1 MKKTLLS
8 LAAMLL
14 LAGGASAQTA
24 KSAAVYTGKVDAT
37 PVSVVKK
44 AKAPMM
50 KEEESKY
57 VLLGFNGSENPSQST
72 GFPKWES
79 VSLVLSQ
86 MNNGVDVD
94 FSEMAGYKIV
104 GLNFAVVA
112 NLGEKAGALAVV
124 YQSETDQNGTELDSP
139 YLVEDENYKVS
150 TVEDQQLTLQWNSV
164 AFAQPYEIT
173 GEEFAFMYGLAYEQV
188 KGNGTT
194 QEERPFL
201 TGVSTDN
208 GVEGMFLAY
217 GKPSSEYKEGM
228 YMLNNPEDEDTKAE
242 KRCPCMQLIL
252 EKPNGE
258 TVILGLNGSDK
269 PVAMQYY
276 SLDGKKL
283 SAPQKGINVVKMSDG
298 TSKKV
303 LVK

>member
-24 KSAAVYTGKVDAT
+24 KSAAVYTDKVDAT

-50 KEEESKY
+50 KEGESKY
-57 VLLGFNGSENPSQST
+57 ALLGFNGSENPSQMN
-72 GFPKWES
+72 GFPTWES
-79 VSLVLSQ
+79 VSLVMSELD
-86 MNNGVDVD
+86 NGVDYD

-104 GLNFAVVA
+104 GLNFAVAA
-112 NLGEKAGALAVV
+112 NLGEKAGALAIV
-124 YQSETDQNGTELDSP
+124 YQDENDQKGTELDSP
-139 YLVEDENYKVS
+139 YLVEGTNYTVS
-150 TVEDQQLTLQWNSV
+150 TVENQQLTLQWNSV
-164 AFAQPYEIT
+164 AFSQAYEIT
-173 GEEFAFMYGLAYEQV
+173 GDEPAFMYGLAYEQV
-188 KGNGTT
+188 KGDGTS
-194 QEERPFL
+194 QEEFPFL
-201 TGVSTDN
+201 TGVSEDN
-208 GVEGMFLAY
+208 GVAGMFLAY
-217 GKPSSEYKEGM
+217 GKPSSKYQEGM
-228 YMLNNPEDEDTKAE
+228 YTLNKADDTTTK
-242 KRCPCMQLIL
+242 KYCLCMQLIL

>member
-24 KSAAVYTGKVDAT
+24 KSATVYTDKVDAT

-57 VLLGFNGSENPSQST
+57 ALLGFTGSDNPSQMN
-72 GFPKWES
+72 GFPTWES
-79 VSLVLSQ
+79 ALMVMSKLD
-86 MNNGVDVD
+86 NGVDYD
-94 FSEMAGYKIV
+94 FSEKAGYKIV
-104 GLNFAVVA
+104 GLNFAVTA
-112 NLGEKAGALAVV
+112 NLGEQAGAFAFV
-124 YQSETDQNGTELDSP
+124 YQDENDQEGTELDSP
-139 YLVEDENYKVS
+139 YLVEGTNYTVS
-150 TVEDQQLTLQWNSV
+150 TVEDGRLTLQWNSV
-164 AFAQPYEIT
+164 AFAEPYEIT
-173 GEEFAFMYGLAYEQV
+173 GEEFAFQYGLVYEQV

-194 QEERPFL
+194 QEEFPFL
-201 TGVSTDN
+201 TGVSTDS
-208 GVEGMFLAY
+208 GVEGMFLVY
-217 GKPSSEYKEGM
+217 GQPSSMQEGL
-228 YMLNNPEDEDTKAE
+228 YTLNNPDDNSE
-242 KRCPCMQLIL
+242 KRCLCMQLIL
-252 EKPNGE
+252 ETPGGS

-269 PVAMQYY
+269 PVAMQYF

>member
-1 MKKTLLS
+1 
-8 LAAMLL
+8 MLL

-24 KSAAVYTGKVDAT
+24 KSATVYTDKVDAT

-57 VLLGFNGSENPSQST
+57 ALLGFNGSNNPSQMN
-72 GFPKWES
+72 GFPTWQSASMVMSE
-79 VSLVLSQ
+79 LD
-86 MNNGVDVD
+86 NGVDYD
-94 FSEMAGYKIV
+94 FSELAGYKIV
-104 GLNFAVVA
+104 GLNFAVTA
-112 NLGEKAGALAVV
+112 NLGEQAGAFAFV
-124 YQSETDQNGTELDSP
+124 YQNENDQGTELDSP
-139 YLVEDENYKVS
+139 YLVEGTNYTVS
-150 TVEDQQLTLQWNSV
+150 TVEDGQLTLQWNSV
-164 AFAQPYEIT
+164 AFAEPYEIT
-173 GEEFAFMYGLAYEQV
+173 GEELAFQYGLVYEQV

-194 QEERPFL
+194 QEEFPFL
-201 TGVSTDN
+201 TGVSEDN

-217 GKPSSEYKEGM
+217 GQPSSTYEEGL
-228 YMLNNPEDEDTKAE
+228 YTLNDPKDTESE
-242 KRCPCMQLIL
+242 KRCLCMQLIL
-252 EKPNGE
+252 ETPGGS

-269 PVAMQYY
+269 PVAMQYF

>member
-1 MKKTLLS
+1 
-8 LAAMLL
+8 MLL

-24 KSAAVYTGKVDAT
+24 KSATVYTDKVDAT

-57 VLLGFNGSENPSQST
+57 ALLGFDGSDNPSKMYGFWAWQSALMVMS
-72 GFPKWES
+72 E
-79 VSLVLSQ
+79 LD
-86 MNNGVDVD
+86 NGVDYD
-94 FSEMAGYKIV
+94 FSEFAGYKLV
-104 GLNFAVVA
+104 GLNFAVTA
-112 NLGEKAGALAVV
+112 NLGEQAGAFAIV
-124 YQSETDQNGTELDSP
+124 YQDENDQEGTELDSP
-139 YLVEDENYKVS
+139 YLVEGTDYTVS
-150 TVEDQQLTLQWNSV
+150 TVEDQRLTLQWNGI
-164 AFAQPYEIT
+164 AFAEPYEIT
-173 GEEFAFMYGLAYEQV
+173 GDETAFLYGLAYEQV

-194 QEERPFL
+194 QEEIPFL
-201 TGVSTDN
+201 MGVSTDS
-208 GVEGMFLAY
+208 GVEGMFLVY
-217 GKPSSEYKEGM
+217 GQPSSTDQKGLWT
-228 YMLNNPEDEDTKAE
+228 LNNPNDTESDKY
-242 KRCPCMQLIL
+242 CLCMQLIL
-252 EKPNGE
+252 EKPDGS

-269 PVAMQYY
+269 PVAMQYF

>member
-1 MKKTLLS
+1 
-8 LAAMLL
+8 MLL

-50 KEEESKY
+50 KEGESKY
-57 VLLGFNGSENPSQST
+57 VTLGFNGSENPSQLN
-72 GFPKWES
+72 GFPTWSS
-79 VSLVLSQ
+79 VSLVMSQ
-86 MNNGVDVD
+86 LENGVDVD
-94 FSEMAGYKIV
+94 FSEYAGYKIV
-104 GLNFAVVA
+104 GLNFGVAA

-124 YQSETDQNGTELDSP
+124 YQSKTDQDGTELGTP
-139 YLVEDENYKVS
+139 YLVENKDYTVS
-150 TVEDQQLTLQWNSV
+150 TIEGNQLNLQWNSV
-164 AFAQPYEIT
+164 AFTEAYEIT
-173 GEEFAFMYGLAYEQV
+173 GEEYAFLYGLAYEQV
-188 KGNGTT
+188 KGDGTS
-194 QEERPFL
+194 QEEFPFL
-201 TGVSTDN
+201 TGVSEDN
-208 GVEGMFLAY
+208 GVAGMFLAY
-217 GKPSSEYKEGM
+217 GQPSSKYQEGM
-228 YMLNNPEDEDTKAE
+228 YMLNNPDDTNSE
-242 KRCPCMQLIL
+242 KRCLCMQLIL
-252 EKPNGE
+252 ETPGGA

-269 PVAMQYY
+269 PVAVQYF

>member
-24 KSAAVYTGKVDAT
+24 KSATVYTDKVDAT

-57 VLLGFNGSENPSQST
+57 ALLGFTGSDNPSQNN
-72 GFPKWES
+72 GFPAWQSASMVMSE
-79 VSLVLSQ
+79 LD
-86 MNNGVDVD
+86 NGVDYD
-94 FSEMAGYKIV
+94 FSELAGYKIV
-104 GLNFAVVA
+104 GLNFAVTA
-112 NLGEKAGALAVV
+112 NLGEQAGAFAFV
-124 YQSETDQNGTELDSP
+124 YQDENDQGTELDSP

-150 TVEDQQLTLQWNSV
+150 TVENQQLTLQWNSV
-164 AFAQPYEIT
+164 AFAEPYEIT
-173 GEEFAFMYGLAYEQV
+173 GEELAFQYGLVYEQV

-194 QEERPFL
+194 QEEFPFL

-217 GKPSSEYKEGM
+217 GKPSSKYQEGL
-228 YMLNNPEDEDTKAE
+228 YTLNDPNDTESE
-242 KRCPCMQLIL
+242 KRCLCMQLIL
-252 EKPNGE
+252 ETPDGS

-269 PVAMQYY
+269 PVAMQYF

-283 SAPQKGINVVKMSDG
+283 SAPQKGINVVNMSDG

>member
-24 KSAAVYTGKVDAT
+24 KSATVYTDKVDAT

-57 VLLGFNGSENPSQST
+57 ALLGFTGSDNPSQNN
-72 GFPKWES
+72 GFPTWES
-79 VSLVLSQ
+79 ALMVMSELD
-86 MNNGVDVD
+86 NGVDYD
-94 FSEMAGYKIV
+94 FSELAGYKIV
-104 GLNFAVVA
+104 GLNFAVTA
-112 NLGEKAGALAVV
+112 NLGEQAGAFAIV
-124 YQSETDQNGTELDSP
+124 YQDENDQEGTELDSH
-139 YLVEDENYKVS
+139 YLVEGTDYTVS
-150 TVEDQQLTLQWNSV
+150 TVEDQRLTLQWNSV
-164 AFAQPYEIT
+164 AFAEPYEIT
-173 GEEFAFMYGLAYEQV
+173 GDETAFLYGLAYEQV

-194 QEERPFL
+194 QEEIPFL
-201 TGVSTDN
+201 MGVSTDS
-208 GVEGMFLAY
+208 GVEGMFLVY
-217 GKPSSEYKEGM
+217 GQPSSEYQEGL
-228 YMLNNPEDEDTKAE
+228 YTLNDPNDKKSDKY
-242 KRCPCMQLIL
+242 CLCMQLIL
-252 EKPNGE
+252 ETPGGS

>member
-24 KSAAVYTGKVDAT
+24 KSAAVYTDKVDAT

-57 VLLGFNGSENPSQST
+57 VALGFDGSDNPSQMN

-79 VSLVLSQ
+79 ASMVLSQ
-86 MNNGVDVD
+86 LDNGVDVD
-94 FSEMAGYKIV
+94 FSEYAGYKII
-104 GLNFAVVA
+104 GLQFAVTA
-112 NLGEKAGALAVV
+112 NLGEKAGAVGAVFK
-124 YQSETDQNGTELDSP
+124 SKTDQNGTELGSP

-150 TVEDQQLTLQWNSV
+150 TVENQQLNLQWNGV
-164 AFAQPYEIT
+164 AFAEPYEIT
-173 GEEFAFMYGLAYEQV
+173 GEEFAFLYGLAYEQV
-188 KGNGTT
+188 KGEGKT
-194 QEERPFL
+194 QEEFPFL

-208 GVEGMFLAY
+208 GVEGMFLVY

-228 YMLNNPEDEDTKAE
+228 FMLNNPEDTKTE

-258 TVILGLNGSDK
+258 TVILGLNGSQK

-276 SLDGKKL
+276 SLDGKQL

>member
-50 KEEESKY
+50 KEGESKY
-57 VLLGFNGSENPSQST
+57 VLLGFNGSENPSQSN

-164 AFAQPYEIT
+164 AFTQPYEIT
-173 GEEFAFMYGLAYEQV
+173 GEEFAFLYGLAYEQV

-194 QEERPFL
+194 QEEFPFL
-201 TGVSTDN
+201 TGVSTDS

-217 GKPSSEYKEGM
+217 GKPSSKHKEGM
-228 YMLNNPEDEDTKAE
+228 YMLNNPEDTKTE

-269 PVAMQYY
+269 PVAMQYF

>member
-24 KSAAVYTGKVDAT
+24 KSATVYTDKVDAT

-57 VLLGFNGSENPSQST
+57 ALLGFTGSDNPSQNN
-72 GFPKWES
+72 GFPTWES
-79 VSLVLSQ
+79 ALMVMSELD
-86 MNNGVDVD
+86 NGVDYD
-94 FSEMAGYKIV
+94 FSELAGYKIV
-104 GLNFAVVA
+104 GLNFAVTA
-112 NLGEKAGALAVV
+112 NLGEQAGAFAFV
-124 YQSETDQNGTELDSP
+124 YQDENDQGTELDSP
-139 YLVEDENYKVS
+139 YLVEGTNYTVS
-150 TVEDQQLTLQWNSV
+150 TVENQQLTLQWNSV
-164 AFAQPYEIT
+164 AFAEPYEIT
-173 GEEFAFMYGLAYEQV
+173 GEELAFQYGLAYEQV

-194 QEERPFL
+194 QEEFPFL

-217 GKPSSEYKEGM
+217 GKPSSKYQEGL
-228 YMLNNPEDEDTKAE
+228 YTLNDPNDTESE
-242 KRCPCMQLIL
+242 KRCLCMQLIL
-252 EKPNGE
+252 ETPDGS

-269 PVAMQYY
+269 PVAMQYF

>member
-24 KSAAVYTGKVDAT
+24 KSAAVYTDKVDAT

-57 VLLGFNGSENPSQST
+57 ALLGFNGSENPSQMN
-72 GFPKWES
+72 GFPAWES
-79 VSLVLSQ
+79 VKLVLSQ
-86 MNNGVDVD
+86 LDNGVDFD
-94 FSEMAGYKIV
+94 FSELAGYKIV

-112 NLGEKAGALAVV
+112 NLGEQAGALAVV
-124 YQSETDQNGTELDSP
+124 YQSKTDQKGTELDSP

-150 TVEDQQLTLQWNSV
+150 TVENQQLTCQWNSV
-164 AFAQPYEIT
+164 AFAEPYEIT
-173 GEEFAFMYGLAYEQV
+173 GEEYAFMYGLAYEQV
-188 KGNGTT
+188 KGDGTS
-194 QEERPFL
+194 QEEFPFL

-217 GKPSSEYKEGM
+217 GKPSSKYQEGM
-228 YMLNNPEDEDTKAE
+228 YMLNNPEDTKSE

-252 EKPNGE
+252 EKPDGS

>member
-24 KSAAVYTGKVDAT
+24 KSAAVYTDKVDAT

-57 VLLGFNGSENPSQST
+57 VTLGFNGSKNPSQMN
-72 GFPKWES
+72 GFPAWSS
-79 VSLVLSQ
+79 VSLVLSELD
-86 MNNGVDVD
+86 NGVDYD
-94 FSEMAGYKIV
+94 FSEFAGYKIV
-104 GLNFAVVA
+104 GLNFAVAA
-112 NLGEKAGALAVV
+112 NLGEKAGALALV
-124 YQSETDQNGTELDSP
+124 YQDENDQEGTELDSP
-139 YLVEDENYKVS
+139 YLVEGENYTVS
-150 TVEDQQLTLQWNSV
+150 TVENQQLTLQWNSV
-164 AFAQPYEIT
+164 AFSQAYEIT
-173 GEEFAFMYGLAYEQV
+173 GDEPAFMYGLAYEQV
-188 KGNGTT
+188 KGDGTS
-194 QEERPFL
+194 QEECPFL

-208 GVEGMFLAY
+208 GVSGMFLAY
-217 GKPSSEYKEGM
+217 GQPSSKYQKGM
-228 YMLNNPEDEDTKAE
+228 YSLNNPEDNSE
-242 KRCPCMQLIL
+242 KRCLCMQLIL
-252 EKPNGE
+252 EKPDGS

>member
-1 MKKTLLS
+1 
-8 LAAMLL
+8 MLL

-24 KSAAVYTGKVDAT
+24 KSAAVYTDKVDAT

-50 KEEESKY
+50 KEGESKY
-57 VLLGFNGSENPSQST
+57 ALLGFNGSENPSQMN
-72 GFPKWES
+72 GFPTWES
-79 VSLVLSQ
+79 VKLVMSELD
-86 MNNGVDVD
+86 NGVDYD

-104 GLNFAVVA
+104 GLNFAVAA
-112 NLGEKAGALAVV
+112 NLGEKAGALAIV
-124 YQSETDQNGTELDSP
+124 YQDENDQEGTELDSP
-139 YLVEDENYKVS
+139 YLVEGTNYTVS
-150 TVEDQQLTLQWNSV
+150 TVENQQLTLQWNSV
-164 AFAQPYEIT
+164 AFSQAYEIT
-173 GEEFAFMYGLAYEQV
+173 GDEPAFMYGLAYEQV
-188 KGNGTT
+188 KGDGTS
-194 QEERPFL
+194 QEEFPFL
-201 TGVSTDN
+201 TGVSEDN
-208 GVEGMFLAY
+208 GVAGMFLAY
-217 GKPSSEYKEGM
+217 GKPSSKYQEGM
-228 YMLNNPEDEDTKAE
+228 YTLNKADDTTTK
-242 KRCPCMQLIL
+242 KYCLCMQLIL

-269 PVAMQYY
+269 PVAMQYF

>member
-24 KSAAVYTGKVDAT
+24 KSAAVYTDKVDAT

-57 VLLGFNGSENPSQST
+57 ALLGFNGSENPSQMN
-72 GFPKWES
+72 GFPTWES
-79 VSLVLSQ
+79 VSLVMSELD
-86 MNNGVDVD
+86 NGVDYD

-104 GLNFAVVA
+104 GLNFAVAA
-112 NLGEKAGALAVV
+112 NLGEKAGALAIV
-124 YQSETDQNGTELDSP
+124 YQDENDQKGTELDSP
-139 YLVEDENYKVS
+139 YLVEGTNYTVS
-150 TVEDQQLTLQWNSV
+150 TVENQQLTLQWNSV
-164 AFAQPYEIT
+164 AFSQAYEIT
-173 GEEFAFMYGLAYEQV
+173 GDEPAFMYGLAYEQV
-188 KGNGTT
+188 KGDGTS
-194 QEERPFL
+194 QEEFPFL
-201 TGVSTDN
+201 TGVSEDN
-208 GVEGMFLAY
+208 GVAGMFLAY
-217 GKPSSEYKEGM
+217 GKPSSKYQEGM
-228 YMLNNPEDEDTKAE
+228 YTLNKADDTTTK
-242 KRCPCMQLIL
+242 KYCLCMQLIL

-269 PVAMQYY
+269 PVAMQYF

>member
-24 KSAAVYTGKVDAT
+24 KSAAVYTDKVDAT

-50 KEEESKY
+50 KEGESKY
-57 VLLGFNGSENPSQST
+57 VFLGFNGSENPSQSN

-124 YQSETDQNGTELDSP
+124 YQSEKDQNGTELDSP

-150 TVEDQQLTLQWNSV
+150 TVEDQQLFLQWNSV
-164 AFAQPYEIT
+164 AFTQPYEIT

-194 QEERPFL
+194 QEEFPFL

-217 GKPSSEYKEGM
+217 GKPSSKYKEGM
-228 YMLNNPEDEDTKAE
+228 YMLNNLEDTKTE

>member
-1 MKKTLLS
+1 
-8 LAAMLL
+8 MLL

-24 KSAAVYTGKVDAT
+24 KSATVYTDKVDAT

-57 VLLGFNGSENPSQST
+57 ALLGFTGSNNPSQNN
-72 GFPKWES
+72 GFPKWQSALMVMSE
-79 VSLVLSQ
+79 LD
-86 MNNGVDVD
+86 NGVDYD
-94 FSEMAGYKIV
+94 FSELAGYKIV
-104 GLNFAVVA
+104 GLNFAVTA
-112 NLGEKAGALAVV
+112 NLGEQAGAFAFV
-124 YQSETDQNGTELDSP
+124 YQDENDQGTELDSP

-150 TVEDQQLTLQWNSV
+150 TVENQQLTLQWNSV
-164 AFAQPYEIT
+164 AFAEPYEIT
-173 GEEFAFMYGLAYEQV
+173 GEELAFQYGLVYEQV

-194 QEERPFL
+194 QEEFPFL
-201 TGVSTDN
+201 TGVSTDS
-208 GVEGMFLAY
+208 GVEGMFLVY
-217 GKPSSEYKEGM
+217 GQPSSTDQKGLWTLNDPDDKESDK
-228 YMLNNPEDEDTKAE
+228 YCL
-242 KRCPCMQLIL
+242 CMQLIL
-252 EKPNGE
+252 EKPDGS

>member
-24 KSAAVYTGKVDAT
+24 KSATVYTDKVDAT

-57 VLLGFNGSENPSQST
+57 AFLGFTGSDNPSKMY
-72 GFPKWES
+72 GFPTWQSALMVMSE
-79 VSLVLSQ
+79 LD
-86 MNNGVDVD
+86 NGVDYD
-94 FSEMAGYKIV
+94 FSELAGYKIV
-104 GLNFAVVA
+104 GLNFAVTA
-112 NLGEKAGALAVV
+112 NLGEQAGAFAFV
-124 YQSETDQNGTELDSP
+124 YQNENDQGTEFDSP
-139 YLVEDENYKVS
+139 YLVEGTNYTVS
-150 TVEDQQLTLQWNSV
+150 TVENQQLTLQWNSV
-164 AFAQPYEIT
+164 AFAEPYEIT
-173 GEEFAFMYGLAYEQV
+173 GEELAFQYGLVYEQV

-194 QEERPFL
+194 QEEFPFL
-201 TGVSTDN
+201 MGVSTDS

-217 GKPSSEYKEGM
+217 GQPSSKYQEGL
-228 YMLNNPEDEDTKAE
+228 YMLNDPDDKESDKY
-242 KRCPCMQLIL
+242 CLCMQLIL
-252 EKPNGE
+252 ETPGGS

>member
-1 MKKTLLS
+1 
-8 LAAMLL
+8 MLL

-24 KSAAVYTGKVDAT
+24 KSATVYTDKVDAT

-57 VLLGFNGSENPSQST
+57 ALLGFTGSDNPSQNN
-72 GFPKWES
+72 GFPTWES
-79 VSLVLSQ
+79 ALMVMSELD
-86 MNNGVDVD
+86 NGVDYD
-94 FSEMAGYKIV
+94 FSELAGYKIV
-104 GLNFAVVA
+104 GLNFAVTA
-112 NLGEKAGALAVV
+112 NLGEQAGAFAFV
-124 YQSETDQNGTELDSP
+124 YQDENDQGTELDSP

-150 TVEDQQLTLQWNSV
+150 TVENQQLTLQWNSV
-164 AFAQPYEIT
+164 AFAEPYEIT
-173 GEEFAFMYGLAYEQV
+173 GEELAFQYGLAYEQV

-194 QEERPFL
+194 QEEFPFL
-201 TGVSTDN
+201 TGVSTDS
-208 GVEGMFLAY
+208 GVEGMFLVY
-217 GKPSSEYKEGM
+217 GKPSSEYQEGL
-228 YMLNNPEDEDTKAE
+228 YTLNNPDDNSE
-242 KRCPCMQLIL
+242 KRCLCMQLIL
-252 EKPNGE
+252 ETPDGS

-269 PVAMQYY
+269 PVAMQYF

>member
-14 LAGGASAQTA
+14 FAGGASAQTA
-24 KSAAVYTGKVDAT
+24 KSAAVYTDKVDAT

-57 VLLGFNGSENPSQST
+57 ALLGFNGSDNPSQMN
-72 GFPKWES
+72 GFPAWES
-79 VSLVLSQ
+79 VSMVLSELD
-86 MNNGVDVD
+86 NGVDVD
-94 FSEMAGYKIV
+94 FSEFAGYKIV

-112 NLGEKAGALAVV
+112 NLGEEAGALAVV
-124 YQSETDQNGTELDSP
+124 YQSKTDQNGTQLGSP
-139 YLVEDENYKVS
+139 YLVEGENYTVS

-164 AFAQPYEIT
+164 AFAEPYEIT
-173 GEEFAFMYGLAYEQV
+173 GSEYGFLYGLAYEQV
-188 KGNGTT
+188 KGDGTS
-194 QEERPFL
+194 QEEFPFL

-208 GVEGMFLAY
+208 GVAGMFLAY
-217 GKPSSEYKEGM
+217 GKPSSKYQEGM
-228 YMLNNPEDEDTKAE
+228 YMLNNPEDTKSE

-252 EKPNGE
+252 EKPNGA

-283 SAPQKGINVVKMSDG
+283 STPQKGINVVKMSDG

>member
-24 KSAAVYTGKVDAT
+24 KSAAVYTDKVDAT

-50 KEEESKY
+50 KEEKY
-57 VLLGFNGSENPSQST
+57 VALGFNGSENPSQSN

-79 VSLVLSQ
+79 ASMVLSRLD
-86 MNNGVDVD
+86 NGVDVD
-94 FSEMAGYKIV
+94 FSEYAGYKII
-104 GLNFAVVA
+104 GLQFAVTA
-112 NLGEKAGALAVV
+112 NLGEKAGAVAVV
-124 YQSETDQNGTELDSP
+124 FESKTDQNGTELGSP

-150 TVEDQQLTLQWNSV
+150 AVENQQLNLQWNGV
-164 AFAQPYEIT
+164 AFAEPYEIT
-173 GEEFAFMYGLAYEQV
+173 GEEFAFLYGLAYEQV

-194 QEERPFL
+194 QEEFPFL
-201 TGVSTDN
+201 TGVSTDT

-217 GKPSSEYKEGM
+217 GKPSSTYKEGM
-228 YMLNNPEDEDTKAE
+228 YTLNNPGDNSE

-252 EKPNGE
+252 VKPNGE

-269 PVAMQYY
+269 PVAVQYF

>member
-24 KSAAVYTGKVDAT
+24 KSATVYTDKVDAT

-57 VLLGFNGSENPSQST
+57 ALLGFTGSDNPSQMN
-72 GFPKWES
+72 GFPTWQSALMVMSE
-79 VSLVLSQ
+79 LD
-86 MNNGVDVD
+86 NGVDYD
-94 FSEMAGYKIV
+94 FSELAGYKIV
-104 GLNFAVVA
+104 GLNFAVTA
-112 NLGEKAGALAVV
+112 NLGEQAGAFAFV
-124 YQSETDQNGTELDSP
+124 YQDENDQEGTELDSP
-139 YLVEDENYKVS
+139 YLVEGTNYTVS
-150 TVEDQQLTLQWNSV
+150 TVEDGQLTLQWNGI
-164 AFAQPYEIT
+164 AFAEPYEIT
-173 GEEFAFMYGLAYEQV
+173 GEELAFQYGLVYEQV

-194 QEERPFL
+194 QEEFPFL
-201 TGVSTDN
+201 TGVSTDS

-217 GKPSSEYKEGM
+217 GKPSDKYQEGL
-228 YMLNNPEDEDTKAE
+228 YTLNNPDDKE
-242 KRCPCMQLIL
+242 KRCLCMQLIL
-252 EKPNGE
+252 ETPGGS

-269 PVAMQYY
+269 PVAMQYF

>member
-24 KSAAVYTGKVDAT
+24 KSATVYTDKVDAT

-57 VLLGFNGSENPSQST
+57 ALLGFTGSDNPSKMY
-72 GFPKWES
+72 GFPTWQSALMVMSE
-79 VSLVLSQ
+79 LD
-86 MNNGVDVD
+86 NGVDYD
-94 FSEMAGYKIV
+94 FSELAGYKIV
-104 GLNFAVVA
+104 GLNFAVTA
-112 NLGEKAGALAVV
+112 NLGEQAGAFAFV
-124 YQSETDQNGTELDSP
+124 YQDENDQGTELDSP
-139 YLVEDENYKVS
+139 YLVEGTNYTVS
-150 TVEDQQLTLQWNSV
+150 TVENQQLTLQWNSV
-164 AFAQPYEIT
+164 AFAEPYEIT
-173 GEEFAFMYGLAYEQV
+173 GEELAFQYGLAYEQV

-194 QEERPFL
+194 QEEFPFL
-201 TGVSTDN
+201 MGVSTDS

-217 GKPSSEYKEGM
+217 GQPSSKYQEGL
-228 YMLNNPEDEDTKAE
+228 YMLNDPDDKESDKY
-242 KRCPCMQLIL
+242 CLCMQLIL
-252 EKPNGE
+252 ETPGGS

-269 PVAMQYY
+269 PVAMQYF

>member
-57 VLLGFNGSENPSQST
+57 VALGFDGSDNPSQMN

-79 VSLVLSQ
+79 ASMVLSQ
-86 MNNGVDVD
+86 LDNGVDVD
-94 FSEMAGYKIV
+94 FSEYAGYKII
-104 GLNFAVVA
+104 GLQFAVTA
-112 NLGEKAGALAVV
+112 NLGEKAGAVGAVFK
-124 YQSETDQNGTELDSP
+124 SKTDQNGTELGSP

-150 TVEDQQLTLQWNSV
+150 TVENQQLYLQWNGV
-164 AFAQPYEIT
+164 AFAKPYEIT
-173 GEEFAFMYGLAYEQV
+173 GEEFAFLYGLAYEQV
-188 KGNGTT
+188 KGEGKT
-194 QEERPFL
+194 QEEFPFL
-201 TGVSTDN
+201 TGVSTDT
-208 GVEGMFLAY
+208 GVEGMFLVY

-228 YMLNNPEDEDTKAE
+228 FMLNNPDDTKSE

-276 SLDGKKL
+276 TLDGKKL

>member
-24 KSAAVYTGKVDAT
+24 KSATVYTDKVDAT

-57 VLLGFNGSENPSQST
+57 ALLGFTGSDNPSQMS
-72 GFPKWES
+72 GFPTWES
-79 VSLVLSQ
+79 ALMVMSELD
-86 MNNGVDVD
+86 NGVDYD
-94 FSEMAGYKIV
+94 FSELAGYKIV
-104 GLNFAVVA
+104 GLNFAVTA
-112 NLGEKAGALAVV
+112 NLGEQAGAFAFV
-124 YQSETDQNGTELDSP
+124 YQDENDQEGTELDSP
-139 YLVEDENYKVS
+139 YLVEGTNYTVS
-150 TVEDQQLTLQWNSV
+150 TVEDQRLTLQWNSV
-164 AFAQPYEIT
+164 AFAEPYEIT
-173 GEEFAFMYGLAYEQV
+173 GEELAFQYGLVYEQV

-194 QEERPFL
+194 QEEFPFL
-201 TGVSTDN
+201 TGVSTDS

-217 GKPSSEYKEGM
+217 GKPSSKYQEGL
-228 YMLNNPEDEDTKAE
+228 YTLNDPNDTE
-242 KRCPCMQLIL
+242 SDYCLCMQLIL
-252 EKPNGE
+252 ETPGGS

-269 PVAMQYY
+269 PVAMQYF

>member
-1 MKKTLLS
+1 
-8 LAAMLL
+8 MLL

-24 KSAAVYTGKVDAT
+24 KSATVYTDKVDAT

-57 VLLGFNGSENPSQST
+57 ALLGFTGSDNPSQNN
-72 GFPKWES
+72 GFPTWES
-79 VSLVLSQ
+79 ALMVMSELD
-86 MNNGVDVD
+86 NGVDYD
-94 FSEMAGYKIV
+94 FSELAGYKIV
-104 GLNFAVVA
+104 GLNFAVTA
-112 NLGEKAGALAVV
+112 NLGEQAGAFAFV
-124 YQSETDQNGTELDSP
+124 YQNENDQGTELDSP

-150 TVEDQQLTLQWNSV
+150 TVENQQLTLQWNSV
-164 AFAQPYEIT
+164 AFAEPYEIT
-173 GEEFAFMYGLAYEQV
+173 GEELAFQYGLAYEQV

-194 QEERPFL
+194 QEEFPFL

-217 GKPSSEYKEGM
+217 GKPSSKYQEGL
-228 YMLNNPEDEDTKAE
+228 YTLNDPNDTESE
-242 KRCPCMQLIL
+242 KRCLCMQLIL
-252 EKPNGE
+252 ETPDGS

-269 PVAMQYY
+269 PVAMQYF

>member
-1 MKKTLLS
+1 
-8 LAAMLL
+8 MLL

-24 KSAAVYTGKVDAT
+24 KSATVYTDKVDAT

-57 VLLGFNGSENPSQST
+57 ALLGFTGSDNPSQNN
-72 GFPKWES
+72 GFPTWES
-79 VSLVLSQ
+79 ALMVMSELD
-86 MNNGVDVD
+86 NGVDYD
-94 FSEMAGYKIV
+94 FSELAGYKIV
-104 GLNFAVVA
+104 GLNFAVTA
-112 NLGEKAGALAVV
+112 NLGEQAGAFAFV
-124 YQSETDQNGTELDSP
+124 YQDENDQGTELDSP

-150 TVEDQQLTLQWNSV
+150 TVENQQLTLQWNSV
-164 AFAQPYEIT
+164 AFAEPYEIT
-173 GEEFAFMYGLAYEQV
+173 GEELAFQYGLAYEQV

-194 QEERPFL
+194 QEEFPFL

-217 GKPSSEYKEGM
+217 GKPSSKYQEGL
-228 YMLNNPEDEDTKAE
+228 YTLNDPNDTESE
-242 KRCPCMQLIL
+242 KRCLCMQLIL
-252 EKPNGE
+252 ETPDGS

>member
-50 KEEESKY
+50 KEEESKF
-57 VLLGFNGSENPSQST
+57 VTLGFNGSENPSQLN
-72 GFPKWES
+72 GFPQWSS
-79 VSLVLSQ
+79 VSLVMSQ
-86 MNNGVDVD
+86 LENGVDVD
-94 FSEMAGYKIV
+94 FSEYAGYKIV
-104 GLNFAVVA
+104 GLNFGVAA

-124 YQSETDQNGTELDSP
+124 YQSKTDQKGTELDSP
-139 YLVEDENYKVS
+139 YLVEGTNYTVS
-150 TVEDQQLTLQWNSV
+150 TIENQQLTLQWNSV
-164 AFAQPYEIT
+164 AFTEAYEIT
-173 GEEFAFMYGLAYEQV
+173 GEEYAFLYGLAYEQV
-188 KGNGTT
+188 KGDGTS
-194 QEERPFL
+194 QEEFPFL

-208 GVEGMFLAY
+208 GVAGMFLAY
-217 GKPSSEYKEGM
+217 GKPSAKYEEGM
-228 YMLNNPEDEDTKAE
+228 YMLNNPDDTKSE
-242 KRCPCMQLIL
+242 KRCLCMQLIL
-252 EKPNGE
+252 QKPDGS

-269 PVAMQYY
+269 PVAVQYF

>member
-24 KSAAVYTGKVDAT
+24 KSATVYTDKVDAT

-57 VLLGFNGSENPSQST
+57 ALLGFTGSDNPSQMY
-72 GFPKWES
+72 GFPTWQSASMVMSE
-79 VSLVLSQ
+79 LD
-86 MNNGVDVD
+86 NGVDYD
-94 FSEMAGYKIV
+94 FSELAGYKLV
-104 GLNFAVVA
+104 GLNFAVTA
-112 NLGEKAGALAVV
+112 NLGEQAGAFAIV
-124 YQSETDQNGTELDSP
+124 YQDENDQEGTELDSP
-139 YLVEDENYKVS
+139 YLVEGTDYTVS
-150 TVEDQQLTLQWNSV
+150 TVEDQRLTLQWNFV
-164 AFAQPYEIT
+164 AFAEPYEIT
-173 GEEFAFMYGLAYEQV
+173 GDETAFLYGLAYEQV

-194 QEERPFL
+194 QEEIPFL
-201 TGVSTDN
+201 MGVSTDS
-208 GVEGMFLAY
+208 GVEGMFLVY
-217 GKPSSEYKEGM
+217 GQPSSTDKKGLWT
-228 YMLNNPEDEDTKAE
+228 LNDPNDTKSD
-242 KRCPCMQLIL
+242 KYCLCMQLIL
-252 EKPNGE
+252 ETPGGS

-269 PVAMQYY
+269 PVAMQYF

>member
-1 MKKTLLS
+1 
-8 LAAMLL
+8 MLL

-24 KSAAVYTGKVDAT
+24 KSATVYTDKVDAT

-57 VLLGFNGSENPSQST
+57 ALLGFTGSDNPSQNN
-72 GFPKWES
+72 GFPAWQSASMVMSE
-79 VSLVLSQ
+79 LD
-86 MNNGVDVD
+86 NGVDYD
-94 FSEMAGYKIV
+94 FSELAGYKIV
-104 GLNFAVVA
+104 GLNFAVTA
-112 NLGEKAGALAVV
+112 NLGEQAGAFAFV
-124 YQSETDQNGTELDSP
+124 YQDENDQGTELDSP

-150 TVEDQQLTLQWNSV
+150 TVENQQLTLQWNSV
-164 AFAQPYEIT
+164 AFAEPYEIT
-173 GEEFAFMYGLAYEQV
+173 GEELAFQYGLVYEQV

-194 QEERPFL
+194 QEEFPFL

-217 GKPSSEYKEGM
+217 GKPSSKYQEGL
-228 YMLNNPEDEDTKAE
+228 YTLNDPNDTESE
-242 KRCPCMQLIL
+242 KRCLCMQLIL
-252 EKPNGE
+252 ETPDGS

-269 PVAMQYY
+269 PVAMQYF

>member
-24 KSAAVYTGKVDAT
+24 KSAAVYTDKVDAT

-57 VLLGFNGSENPSQST
+57 ALLGFTGSDNPSQMN
-72 GFPKWES
+72 GFPTWQSALMVMSE
-79 VSLVLSQ
+79 LD
-86 MNNGVDVD
+86 NGVDYD
-94 FSEMAGYKIV
+94 FSELAGYKIV
-104 GLNFAVVA
+104 GLNFAVTA
-112 NLGEKAGALAVV
+112 NLGEQAGAFAFV
-124 YQSETDQNGTELDSP
+124 YQDENDQEGTELDSP
-139 YLVEDENYKVS
+139 YLVEGTNYTVS
-150 TVEDQQLTLQWNSV
+150 TVEDGQLTLQWNGI
-164 AFAQPYEIT
+164 AFAEPYEIT
-173 GEEFAFMYGLAYEQV
+173 GDELAFQYGLVYEQV

-194 QEERPFL
+194 QEEFPFL
-201 TGVSTDN
+201 TGVSEDN

-217 GKPSSEYKEGM
+217 GKPSDKYQEGL
-228 YMLNNPEDEDTKAE
+228 YTLNNPDDKE
-242 KRCPCMQLIL
+242 KRCLCMQLIL
-252 EKPNGE
+252 ETPGGS

-269 PVAMQYY
+269 PVAMQYF

>member
-1 MKKTLLS
+1 
-8 LAAMLL
+8 MLL

-24 KSAAVYTGKVDAT
+24 KSAAVYTDKVDAT

-57 VLLGFNGSENPSQST
+57 VLLGFNGSENPSQLN
-72 GFPKWES
+72 GFPQWSS
-79 VSLVLSQ
+79 VSLVMSELD
-86 MNNGVDVD
+86 NGVDFD
-94 FSEMAGYKIV
+94 FSELAGYKIV
-104 GLNFAVVA
+104 GLNFAVAA
-112 NLGEKAGALAVV
+112 NLGEQAGALAVV
-124 YQSETDQNGTELDSP
+124 YQDENDQQGTELDSP
-139 YLVEDENYKVS
+139 LLVEGTNYTVS
-150 TVEDQQLTLQWNSV
+150 TVENQQLNLQWNAV
-164 AFAQPYEIT
+164 AFSQAYEIT
-173 GEEFAFMYGLAYEQV
+173 GDEPAFMYGFAYEQV
-188 KGNGTT
+188 KGDGTS
-194 QEERPFL
+194 QEEFPFL

-208 GVEGMFLAY
+208 GVAGMFLAY
-217 GKPSSEYKEGM
+217 GQPSSKYQKGM
-228 YMLNNPEDEDTKAE
+228 YTLNNAEDTNSE
-242 KRCPCMQLIL
+242 KRCLCMQLIL
-252 EKPNGE
+252 EKPNGA

-269 PVAMQYY
+269 PVAMQYF

>member
-24 KSAAVYTGKVDAT
+24 KSATVYTDKVDAT

-57 VLLGFNGSENPSQST
+57 ALLGFTGSDNPSQMS
-72 GFPKWES
+72 GFPTWES
-79 VSLVLSQ
+79 ALMVMSELD
-86 MNNGVDVD
+86 NGVDYD
-94 FSEMAGYKIV
+94 FSELAGYKIV
-104 GLNFAVVA
+104 GLNFAVTA
-112 NLGEKAGALAVV
+112 NLGEQAGAFAIV
-124 YQSETDQNGTELDSP
+124 YQDENDQGTQLNSP

-150 TVEDQQLTLQWNSV
+150 TVENQQLTLQWNSV
-164 AFAQPYEIT
+164 AFAEPYEIT
-173 GEEFAFMYGLAYEQV
+173 GEELAFQYGLVYEQV

-194 QEERPFL
+194 QEEFPFL
-201 TGVSTDN
+201 TGVSTDS
-208 GVEGMFLAY
+208 GVEGMFLVY
-217 GKPSSEYKEGM
+217 GKPSSMQEGL
-228 YMLNNPEDEDTKAE
+228 YTLNDPNDTE
-242 KRCPCMQLIL
+242 SDYCLCMQLIL
-252 EKPNGE
+252 ETPGGS

-269 PVAMQYY
+269 PVAMQYF

>member
-24 KSAAVYTGKVDAT
+24 KSAAVYTDKVDAT

-57 VLLGFNGSENPSQST
+57 ALLGFNGSENPSQLN
-72 GFPKWES
+72 GFPSWES
-79 VSLVLSQ
+79 VKLVMSELD
-86 MNNGVDVD
+86 NGVDYD

-104 GLNFAVVA
+104 GLNFAVAA
-112 NLGEKAGALAVV
+112 NLGEKAGALAIV
-124 YQSETDQNGTELDSP
+124 YQDENDQEGTELDSP
-139 YLVEDENYKVS
+139 YLVEGTNYTVS
-150 TVEDQQLTLQWNSV
+150 TVENQQLTLQWNSV
-164 AFAQPYEIT
+164 AFSQAYEIT
-173 GEEFAFMYGLAYEQV
+173 GDEPAFMYGLAYEQV
-188 KGNGTT
+188 KGDGTS
-194 QEERPFL
+194 QEEFPFL
-201 TGVSTDN
+201 TGVSEDN
-208 GVEGMFLAY
+208 GVAGMFLAY
-217 GKPSSEYKEGM
+217 GKPSSKYKEGM
-228 YMLNNPEDEDTKAE
+228 YTLNKADDTTTK
-242 KRCPCMQLIL
+242 KYCLCMQLIL
-252 EKPNGE
+252 EKPDGS

-276 SLDGKKL
+276 SLDGNKL

>member
-1 MKKTLLS
+1 
-8 LAAMLL
+8 MLL

-24 KSAAVYTGKVDAT
+24 KSATVYTDKVDAT

-57 VLLGFNGSENPSQST
+57 ALLGFTGSDNPSQNN
-72 GFPKWES
+72 GFPTWES
-79 VSLVLSQ
+79 ALMVMSELD
-86 MNNGVDVD
+86 NGVDYD
-94 FSEMAGYKIV
+94 FSELAGYKIV
-104 GLNFAVVA
+104 GLNFAVTA
-112 NLGEKAGALAVV
+112 NLGEQAGAFAFV
-124 YQSETDQNGTELDSP
+124 YQDENDQGTELDSP

-150 TVEDQQLTLQWNSV
+150 TVENQQLTLQWNSV
-164 AFAQPYEIT
+164 AFAEPYEIT
-173 GEEFAFMYGLAYEQV
+173 GEELAFQYGLVYEQV

-194 QEERPFL
+194 QEEFPFL

-217 GKPSSEYKEGM
+217 GKPSSKYQEGL
-228 YMLNNPEDEDTKAE
+228 YTLNDPNDTESE
-242 KRCPCMQLIL
+242 KRCLCMQLIL
-252 EKPNGE
+252 ETPDGS

>member
-1 MKKTLLS
+1 
-8 LAAMLL
+8 MLL

-24 KSAAVYTGKVDAT
+24 KSATVYTDKVDAT

-57 VLLGFNGSENPSQST
+57 ALLGFTGSDNPSQNN
-72 GFPKWES
+72 GFPAWQSASMVMSE
-79 VSLVLSQ
+79 LD
-86 MNNGVDVD
+86 NGVDYD
-94 FSEMAGYKIV
+94 FSELAGYKIV
-104 GLNFAVVA
+104 GLNFAVTA
-112 NLGEKAGALAVV
+112 NLGEQAGAFAFV
-124 YQSETDQNGTELDSP
+124 YQDENDQGTELDSP

-150 TVEDQQLTLQWNSV
+150 TVENQQLTLQWNSV
-164 AFAQPYEIT
+164 AFAEPYEIT
-173 GEEFAFMYGLAYEQV
+173 GEELAFQYGLAYEQV

-194 QEERPFL
+194 QEEFPFL

-217 GKPSSEYKEGM
+217 GKPSSKYQEGL
-228 YMLNNPEDEDTKAE
+228 YTLNDPNDTESE
-242 KRCPCMQLIL
+242 KRCLCMQLIL
-252 EKPNGE
+252 ETPDGS

-269 PVAMQYY
+269 PVAMQYF

>member
-24 KSAAVYTGKVDAT
+24 KSATVYTDKVDAT

-50 KEEESKY
+50 KESKY
-57 VLLGFNGSENPSQST
+57 ALLGFDGSADP
-72 GFPKWES
+72 
-79 VSLVLSQ
+79 SQ
-86 MNNGVDVD
+86 MNGFPAWQSALMVMSELDNGVDYD
-94 FSEMAGYKIV
+94 FSELAGYKIV
-104 GLNFAVVA
+104 GLNFAVTA
-112 NLGEKAGALAVV
+112 NLGEQAGAFAFV
-124 YQSETDQNGTELDSP
+124 YQDENDQGTELDSP
-139 YLVEDENYKVS
+139 YLVEGTNYTVS
-150 TVEDQQLTLQWNSV
+150 TVENQQLTLQWNSV
-164 AFAQPYEIT
+164 AFAEPYEIT
-173 GEEFAFMYGLAYEQV
+173 GEELAFQYGLAYEQV
-188 KGNGTT
+188 KGEGKT
-194 QEERPFL
+194 QEEFPFL
-201 TGVSTDN
+201 TGVSEDN
-208 GVEGMFLAY
+208 GVEGMFLVY
-217 GKPSSEYKEGM
+217 GQPSSTYEEGL
-228 YMLNNPEDEDTKAE
+228 YTLNDPNDNPE
-242 KRCPCMQLIL
+242 KRCLCMQLIL
-252 EKPNGE
+252 ETPGGS

-269 PVAMQYY
+269 PVAMQYF